1 MHYVYIVRCKDNS
14 LYTGYTPNIEKRV
27 AKHNEGKGA
36 KYTKSRGP
44 VVLIH
49 SEVFDTI
56 GEALKRE
63 RAIKKKTKVQ
73 KEALCQMSTKKT
85 AAPTKKRSTPKKHTA
100 PLSKKGEKTVVRDKG
115 KHPEQ
120 KKKRPTTKKQIQ

>member
-27 AKHNEGKGA
+27 VKHNEGKGA

-73 KEALCQMSTKKT
+73 KEALCQMTPKKI
-85 AAPTKKRSTPKKHTA
+85 AVPTKKRSTPKKDTA

-120 KKKRPTTKKQIQ
+120 KKKGPTTKKHIQ